1 MIVIG
6 TDPHKQ
12 SHTAVALDARTA
24 EHLGELT
31 AKARQ
36 DGHERLLAWARA
48 VDQVRVWAIED
59 CRHVSGGL
67 ERFLLRSGEHVVRV
81 PPKLMAGARKSAR
94 DFGKSDPLAQ
104 ARLSGP
110 EREIA
115 LLLDHRE
122 DLVAE
127 RTRIQQRLRWLLHD
141 LDPELEIPAR
151 SLHQE
156 STLKPL
162 SRRLARMAQ
171 TTQVRI
177 CREHVR
183 RCSELSRS
191 ADQLERQLRV
201 LVMAQ
206 APQLLTL
213 PGCGPLTAAKVIAEV
228 AGVERF
234 ASDAKLAKLAGV
246 APLDA
251 SSGKQL
257 RHRLNRKGNR
267 QLNLALHRIAITQA
281 RVHAPARI
289 YLARREA
296 EGKTRK
302 EALRALK
309 RHLARRVHRL
319 LTTTSVH
326 HDPRARVQLNAAI
339 SVPCLTYRDEN
350 TATAFVSGDA
360 FRFGSLGRLGVVGER
375 RVGRPCC
382 SLGCEPVDIA
392 GRPCDRPRLGC
403 EPVSVAVVRPLS
415 SPSTSITKEASCG
428 SLGWM
433 STAISARSRS
443 ACPASEHAQRE
454 GCRRSQRSSSCSPR
468 ASTEVIGW

>member
-12 SHTAVALDARTA
+12 SHTAAALDARTA
-24 EHLGELT
+24 EQLDSLT
-31 AKARQ
+31 AKAREA
-36 DGHERLLAWARA
+36 GHERLLAWARA
-48 VDQVRVWAIED
+48 LDSERVWALED

-67 ERFLLRSGEHVVRV
+67 ERFLLRSGERVVRV
-81 PPKLMAGARKSAR
+81 APKLMAGARKSAR
-94 DFGKSDPLAQ
+94 DFGKSDPLDADAVARAAIREGIETLPQ
-104 ARLSGP
+104 ARLAGP
-110 EREIA
+110 EHDIA

-141 LDPELEIPAR
+141 IDPEIELRER
-151 SLHQE
+151 SLDQT
-156 STLKPL
+156 STLSYL
-162 SRRLARMAQ
+162 SGRLRRIAQ

-191 ADQLERQLRV
+191 ANELERQLRP
-201 LVMAQ
+201 LVKAQ
-206 APQLLTL
+206 APQLLAL
-213 PGCGPLTAAKVIAEV
+213 PGCGTLTAAKLIAEV

-234 ASDAKLAKLAGV
+234 SCDGKLAKLAGV

-251 SSGKQL
+251 SSGKQQ

-281 RVHAPARI
+281 RVHTPARV

-309 RHLARRVHRL
+309 RHLARRVYRL
-319 LTTTSVH
+319 LSTPSVH
-326 HDPRARVQLNAAI
+326 VDHGARIELNAAI
-339 SVPCLTYRDEN
+339 SVPCLT
-350 TATAFVSGDA
+350 
-360 FRFGSLGRLGVVGER
+360 
-375 RVGRPCC
+375 
-382 SLGCEPVDIA
+382 
-392 GRPCDRPRLGC
+392 
-403 EPVSVAVVRPLS
+403 
-415 SPSTSITKEASCG
+415 
-428 SLGWM
+428 
-433 STAISARSRS
+433 
-443 ACPASEHAQRE
+443 
-454 GCRRSQRSSSCSPR
+454 
-468 ASTEVIGW
+468 